1 MFGRRTTS
9 EHPPTGPDLSNPAND
24 LVDPP
29 ELNLDTEPEAE
40 ALWAPDQAKVRKS
53 VEQILLDAGQIQ
65 EEQLTQAKQVQSQ
78 TPGKTI
84 TQILLT
90 MNAAT
95 EGQILAAQAENL
107 GLPYEVPEKGA
118 VDAQAFAL
126 LEPDYIRR
134 QLVLPIRIEGKAV
147 VVGMADPSNVFL
159 IDEVKRKIKRD
170 VKVVVTPPGDINR
183 LVEQITTNAV
193 DIKV

>member
-9 EHPPTGPDLSNPAND
+9 ENPPAGPDLSNPADD

-29 ELNLDTEPEAE
+29 SLDLDTEPEAE
-40 ALWAPDQAKVRKS
+40 ALWAPAAGNVRKS
-53 VEQILLDAGQIQ
+53 VEQILLDAGHIQ

-78 TPGKTI
+78 TPGKTV

-107 GLPYEVPEKGA
+107 GLTFEVPEKAA
-118 VDAQAFAL
+118 VEQQAFEL

-134 QLVLPIRIEGKAV
+134 HFVLPIRMDGKAV
-147 VVGMADPSNVFL
+147 VVGMADPANV
-159 IDEVKRKIKRD
+159 
-170 VKVVVTPPGDINR
+170 
-183 LVEQITTNAV
+183 
-193 DIKV
+193 

>member
-9 EHPPTGPDLSNPAND
+9 ERPPAGPDLSNPADD

-29 ELNLDTEPEAE
+29 ADLNGEGEGE
-40 ALWAPDQAKVRKS
+40 ALWAPETAKVRKS
-53 VEQILLDAGQIQ
+53 VEQLLLERGHIQ
-65 EEQLTQAKQVQSQ
+65 DEQLTQAKQVQSQ

-126 LEPDYIRR
+126 L
-134 QLVLPIRIEGKAV
+134 
-147 VVGMADPSNVFL
+147 
-159 IDEVKRKIKRD
+159 
-170 VKVVVTPPGDINR
+170 
-183 LVEQITTNAV
+183 
-193 DIKV
+193 